1 MTQAFNRA
9 TGWIVARP
17 IAGWSVLLTI
27 SLIALVGY
35 LSSDLIKTR
44 FAAKAFDENDSRSV
58 DGVFETPPDIEPIS
72 LTDTDAILVC
82 QSDQFFTPD
91 GSQAMRHVVERL
103 EELDF
108 VTSIL
113 WMDRVPI
120 LNIFGL
126 NEPILPRPDA
136 TASRFAAARNQANT
150 HPLVNGQLLSSDGR
164 TMLLMLNFDFLQI
177 RDDNDCTERIRQ
189 TAERAASEFPNV
201 DIQFLVTGRVPVLL
215 TALAAHEKNQ
225 LKYQLIGY
233 SMILIMSLI
242 LFRGWISVLVV
253 ALAPA
258 VGVFW
263 TLGIIRFFDF
273 QENPFNDVVLPI
285 LISLVGFTDG
295 VHLLIQIRRNRAA
308 GMSSREAAK
317 QGIRKVGLACAL
329 TSLTTAIGFGSL
341 VLAHHEIV
349 QEFGMACVIGVVL
362 TFVAVIICIPLACTS
377 RLGRNI
383 HVGHGSGLVDKN
395 LSRISGIIDWVLQ
408 RTRLLTMTGILVTVS
423 LFLIAL
429 TLEPDER
436 RANALPTGSEAAL
449 ALDQMDR
456 AMGGLEVG
464 EIDIAWSGNVPSDD
478 PQVLDV
484 IRQIDDLLAQ
494 EQLIGHPI
502 SIRNL
507 LDALPGEGSS
517 ADRMSLLDL
526 LPPPLKR
533 AFYTPEY
540 RQATISFRV
549 QDLGIAK
556 YGPVFLRIENGLQII
571 QQSHPDFTLTMSGDA
586 VWRWQNL
593 YQIVVDLATSLGTAT
608 VIIFI
613 VLAIVYRSLRIGLIS
628 IVPNMFPLALAGTY
642 LAVSGQSL
650 ELVSV
655 CAFTVCLGIAV
666 DDTIHFLTRYIE
678 EKEETGDETLAIRN
692 AFTAVGTALIMTTIV
707 LVAGFSTVLFSD
719 SRDHRIFA
727 SMGAITVAAA
737 LFGDLIFLPAMLKQ
751 FSPKK
756 QIFRAKDAVENQ
768 NAS

>member
-44 FAAKAFDENDSRSV
+44 FAAKAFDETDSQSV

-91 GSQAMRHVVERL
+91 GSQAMRHVVDRL

-136 TASRFAAARNQANT
+136 KASRFAAARNQANA
-150 HPLVNGQLLSSDGR
+150 HPLVNGQLLSSDGQ

-177 RDDNDCTERIRQ
+177 QDDNDCTERIRQ
-189 TAERAASEFPNV
+189 TAERAVAEFPNV

-233 SMILIMSLI
+233 SMIMIMSLI

-253 ALAPA
+253 AVAPA

-317 QGIRKVGLACAL
+317 QGIQKVGLACAL

-377 RLGRNI
+377 PLGRNI

-395 LSRISGIIDWVLQ
+395 LSRIGGIIDWVLQ
-408 RTRLLTMTGILVTVS
+408 RTRLLTMTGILVTVG
-423 LFLIAL
+423 LFLVAL

-464 EIDIAWSGNVPSDD
+464 KINVEWSGNVPSDD

-494 EQLIGHPI
+494 ERLIGHPI

-526 LPPPLKR
+526 LPPSLKR

-540 RQATISFRV
+540 RQATVSFRV

-556 YGPVFLRIENGLQII
+556 YGPVFFHIENGLQRI
-571 QQSHPDFTLTMSGDA
+571 QQSHPEFSLTMSG
-586 VWRWQNL
+586 VPIWRWRNL

-628 IVPNMFPLALAGTY
+628 IVPNMFPLAVAGTY

-707 LVAGFSTVLFSD
+707 LVAGFSTVMFSD

-751 FSPKK
+751 FAGRKK
-756 QIFRAKDAVENQ
+756 SKPSGQ
-768 NAS
+768 SG